1 MRKPPL
7 IFWLALALLP
17 VAPAQAYIG
26 PGVGAGT
33 IAIVLGILSSIF
45 LAFVGI
51 IWYPIK
57 RLIKGRKGSRGPTVG
72 AAGPAADTR
81 SRGERGRS

>member
-1 MRKPPL
+1 MRKPRF

-17 VAPAQAYIG
+17 VAPAHAYIG

-33 IAIVLGILSSIF
+33 VAVVLGILSSIF

-57 RLIKGRKGSRGPTVG
+57 RLIKGRKASKRPPVESGGKASDTPSRRD
-72 AAGPAADTR
+72 A
-81 SRGERGRS
+81 GRS